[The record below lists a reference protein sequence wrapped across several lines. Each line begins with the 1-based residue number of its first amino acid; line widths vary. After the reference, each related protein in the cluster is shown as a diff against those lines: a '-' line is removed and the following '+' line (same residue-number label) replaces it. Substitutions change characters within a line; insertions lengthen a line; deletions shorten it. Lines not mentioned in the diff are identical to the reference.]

1 VIIDSHTHIFPPRM
15 REQREDYLRRDPTFA
30 EMYASSKARLASAEE
45 LLASMD
51 EAAIDKSVV
60 LGFAW
65 SELEPCVQHNDYLLE
80 AAARSGGRLVPFCTI
95 QPRAG
100 NDAFREMER
109 CARAGARGL
118 GELRPDSQGYR
129 LDEGAAAEV
138 LAEAALRHGLVL
150 LFHASEPVGHAYPG
164 KVGLS
169 VASLYRF
176 VAGHGGQAVVGSHWG
191 GGLPFYALMP
201 EVRQALANAYFD
213 TAAAPLLYE
222 PAVYRQ
228 AVHLVGAERI
238 LFGSDFPLIGQR
250 RQRQAIEEAFPV
262 DDPARALI
270 LGENARRLLRLE
282 P

>member
-1 VIIDSHTHIFPPRM
+1 MIIDSHTHIFPPGM
-15 REQREDYLRRDPTFA
+15 REQREDYLRRDLTFA

-164 KVGLS
+164 KAGLS

-176 VAGHGGQAVVGSHWG
+176 VAGHGGLPVVGAHWG

-201 EVRQALANAYFD
+201 EVRQALANTYFD